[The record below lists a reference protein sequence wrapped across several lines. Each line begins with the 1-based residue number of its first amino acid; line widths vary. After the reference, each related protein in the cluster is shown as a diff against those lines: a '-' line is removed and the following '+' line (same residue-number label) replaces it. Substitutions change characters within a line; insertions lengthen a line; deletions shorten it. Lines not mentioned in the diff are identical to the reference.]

1 MSTIA
6 NPISGYYGASS
17 QPYHSSNPG
26 KYNRTVL
33 ASATFIAT
41 GSNAGCV
48 AFYQSGSAA
57 ATVTL
62 LNGGTLNVPAIGANA
77 QAAIYEMGVY
87 SVTAGSVYL
96 LYR

>member
-1 MSTIA
+1 MPDA
-6 NPISGYYGASS
+6 NPISGYYGASA

-33 ASATFIAT
+33 ATATFIAT
-41 GSNAGCV
+41 GSYAGCV
-48 AFYQSGSAA
+48 AFYQSGSSA

-62 LNGGTLNVPAIGANA
+62 LNGGTVNVPAIGASA
-77 QAAIYEMGVY
+77 PAAIYEMGVY

>member
-1 MSTIA
+1 MAA
-6 NPISGYYGASS
+6 NPISGYYGASA
-17 QPYHSSNPG
+17 QTYHSSNPG
-26 KYNRTVL
+26 KYNRAELVTGP
-33 ASATFIAT
+33 FIAT
-41 GSNAGCV
+41 GSYANSI

-62 LNGGTLNVPAIGANA
+62 VGGGTLNVPAIGNTAP
-77 QAAIYEMGVY
+77 AAIYEMGVY